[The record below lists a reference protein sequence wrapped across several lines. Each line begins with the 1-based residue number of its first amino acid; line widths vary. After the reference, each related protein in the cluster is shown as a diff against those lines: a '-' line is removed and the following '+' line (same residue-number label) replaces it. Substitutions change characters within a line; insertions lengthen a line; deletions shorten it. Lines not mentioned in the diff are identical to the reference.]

1 MLVGGVRVTAGAR
14 GPSRRNRLSG
24 SSGDAPLVPGSG
36 PLARVPPVVA
46 FGAVVVV
53 FAVGVLVGGVVGT
66 VLLALLAAG
75 VAVLLA
81 TTWPRLTPP
90 ERAGRVL
97 VLAVLA
103 AVTVAVAT
111 S

>member
-14 GPSRRNRLSG
+14 RPSRRSRLSG
-24 SSGDAPLVPGSG
+24 GAAMVPGEG

-46 FGAVVVV
+46 FAVVVVV
-53 FAVGVLVGGVVGT
+53 FAAGVIVGGIVGT
-66 VLLALLAAG
+66 VLLALLTAG
-75 VAVLLA
+75 VVALLA
-81 TTWPRLTPP
+81 TTWPHLTGG
-90 ERAGRVL
+90 ERAGRIL

>member
-24 SSGDAPLVPGSG
+24 GAPMVPGSG
-36 PLARVPPVVA
+36 PLSRVPPVVA
-46 FGAVVVV
+46 FAAVVVV
-53 FAVGVLVGGVVGT
+53 FAAGVIVGGIVGT
-66 VLLALLAAG
+66 VLLALLTGG
-75 VAVLLA
+75 VVALLA
-81 TTWPRLTPP
+81 TTWSRLTAG
-90 ERAGRVL
+90 ERAARVL

-111 S
+111 T

>member
-1 MLVGGVRVTAGAR
+1 MGGVLVTAGAR
-14 GPSRRNRLSG
+14 GPSRRGRPTG
-24 SSGDAPLVPGSG
+24 STPLVPGAG
-36 PLARVPPVVA
+36 PLSGVPPVVA
-46 FGAVVVV
+46 FAVVVVV
-53 FAVGVLVGGVVGT
+53 FAAGVIVGGVVGT
-66 VLLALLAAG
+66 VLLALLTAG
-75 VAVLLA
+75 VVTLLA
-81 TTWPRLTPP
+81 ATWSRLTPG